1 MHILEV
7 STSIV
12 LMRVRHFKL
21 KLPMMQVEL
30 HISMLTL
37 VLVLDPSSW
46 MTLCVLQVLA
56 NCWNVQAVQS

>member
-56 NCWNVQAVQS
+56 NFWNAQAVQS